1 MNKSLPM
8 KNHKKHKEND
18 IRQRIKRQRVPKQNL
33 DKSIAARKT
42 YKEAH
47 YYKEYF
53 RNIKKYVNWLF
64 YVALNDLIDANS
76 ENTTISLKLGFHYG
90 LTWDNMR

>member
-1 MNKSLPM
+1 M
-8 KNHKKHKEND
+8 
-18 IRQRIKRQRVPKQNL
+18 
-33 DKSIAARKT
+33 SID
-42 YKEAH
+42 Y
-47 YYKEYF
+47 
-53 RNIKKYVNWLF
+53 F